1 MTTMDMTTSSSGGRR
16 GRNPRGQG
24 ERLREDI
31 VGAAL
36 RLLDEHGD
44 DQAVSMRAVAREVG
58 VAATSVYIHFADRDA
73 LVLTALERFHRDLL
87 EAVDRAET
95 GAADPAGRLRA
106 RVLLLGSWVQRHPGL
121 YKVLHESTLN
131 QRAAM
136 SFKQEL
142 AERTTAAVQQCIDA
156 GLAPADDA
164 ATVSLDLRAAVHGAV
179 SMRVNQ
185 PDLPWPPLEEQVDRY
200 LTKLVGLGR
209 TVASAE
215 PPEQE
220 PPAPA
225 PGVSAAG

>member
-1 MTTMDMTTSSSGGRR
+1 MDTTPSTQAGPPAGRR

-44 DQAVSMRAVAREVG
+44 DQALSMRAVAREVG

-73 LVLTALERFHRDLL
+73 LVLAALERFHRELL
-87 EAVDRAET
+87 EAVDQAET
-95 GAADPAGRLRA
+95 GAADPAERLRA
-106 RVLLLGSWVQRHPGL
+106 RVLLLGTWVQRHPGL

-131 QRAAM
+131 RRMAM

-142 AERTTAAVQQCIDA
+142 AERTTAAVQRCIDA
-156 GLAPADDA
+156 GLAPAGDA
-164 ATVSLDLRAAVHGAV
+164 AEVSLDLRAAVHGAV

-185 PDLPWPPLEEQVDRY
+185 PDLPWPPLEEQVDRF
-200 LTKLVGLGR
+200 LAKLVGL
-209 TVASAE
+209 TL
-215 PPEQE
+215 
-220 PPAPA
+220 
-225 PGVSAAG
+225 AAGR